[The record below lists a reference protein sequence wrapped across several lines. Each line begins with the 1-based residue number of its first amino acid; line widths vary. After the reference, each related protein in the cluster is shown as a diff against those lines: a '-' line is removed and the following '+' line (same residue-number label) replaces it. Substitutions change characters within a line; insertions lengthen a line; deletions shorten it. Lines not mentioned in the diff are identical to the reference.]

1 MMINSEK
8 MCLYTFFRSLG
19 VLMNLQ
25 GQTQVDVVH
34 GRYIGDRINEGHKGR
49 DRYKVNRVRVEGSC
63 KGSVL
68 FWEMLLI

>member
-34 GRYIGDRINEGHKGR
+34 ARYIDDRMNKRYKGG
-49 DRYKVNRVRVEGSC
+49 DRYKVKKVKIE
-63 KGSVL
+63 VL
-68 FWEMLLI
+68 